1 MFKTGYETFVN
12 HPDELKVG
20 QEFEL
25 EVRDCDKYRTRVVKA
40 LVFPPGEGPT
50 EGESL
55 WVRGTIGYLISE
67 EPWRIKISEV
77 IEEL

>member
-20 QEFEL
+20 EELKL
-25 EVRDCDKYRTRVVKA
+25 EVMDCEKYRTKVVKA
-40 LVFPPGEGPT
+40 LVSPPERELA
-50 EGESL
+50 EGEPL
-55 WVRGTIGYLISE
+55 WVRGTVGYLVSE
-67 EPWRIKISEV
+67 EPWRIKITEV

>member
-20 QEFEL
+20 QEIEL
-25 EVRDCDKYRTRVVKA
+25 EVRDCEKYRTKLVKA
-40 LVFPPGEGPT
+40 LVFPPREELA
-50 EGESL
+50 EGEAL

-67 EPWRIKISEV
+67 EPWRIKITEV
-77 IEEL
+77 VEEV